1 VRFLF
6 LTEIRQGG
14 SDNEVIS
21 MSSQQTIQLE
31 AFNTDLH
38 GARILIHGP
47 FPAGKVPPVMDAIQ
61 RLRDPFKKK
70 VLITN
75 TAFSLSKSFPCVYDA
90 VFQAKDTAD
99 WQLILTYL
107 TYAPK
112 PTLVVAEEVT
122 IHDGIWGK
130 LQRTVTVVHLTTRT
144 QHLSVRVY
152 DAIFFAP
159 IEEIHTSFSEYTYK
173 LLQSIYRSSY
183 TYTEHKE
190 ILNELRTAGAG
201 IAWSKMNEQAQG
213 GAIYWYDTVEHTVED
228 RLTPKQLSEVF
239 AWLSEQFRAQ

>member
-1 VRFLF
+1 
-6 LTEIRQGG
+6 
-14 SDNEVIS
+14 
-21 MSSQQTIQLE
+21 MSQPQQTIQLE

-47 FPAGKVPPVMDAIQ
+47 FPVGKVPPVMEAIQ

-75 TAFSLSKSFPCVYDA
+75 TAFSLSKSFPCLYDA

-107 TYAPK
+107 TYTPK
-112 PTLVVAEEVT
+112 PTMVVAEEVA
-122 IHDGIWGK
+122 IPDGLWAK
-130 LQRTVTVVHLTTRT
+130 LNRTVTFIHLTTKT
-144 QHLSVRVY
+144 QHLSIKPY

-173 LLQSIYRSSY
+173 LLQSIYRINY

-190 ILNELRTAGAG
+190 ILNELRAAGAG
-201 IAWSKMNEQAQG
+201 IAWSKINEPTQG

-228 RLTPKQLSEVF
+228 RLSPKQLSEVF
-239 AWLSEQFRAQ
+239 AWLSDQFRAQ

>member
-1 VRFLF
+1 MA
-6 LTEIRQGG
+6 
-14 SDNEVIS
+14 NH
-21 MSSQQTIQLE
+21 QTIQLE

-38 GARILIHGP
+38 GARILIHGS
-47 FPAGKVPPVMDAIQ
+47 FPAGKVPPVMEAIQ

-75 TAFSLSKSFPCVYDA
+75 TAFSLSKSFPCMYDA
-90 VFQAKDTAD
+90 VFQARDTAD

-107 TYAPK
+107 TYVPK
-112 PTLVVAEEVT
+112 PSLVVAEEVT
-122 IHDGIWGK
+122 IPDGLWGK
-130 LQRTVTVVHLTTRT
+130 LQRTVTFVHLTTKT
-144 QHLSVRVY
+144 QHLTVRPY

-159 IEEIHTSFSEYTYK
+159 IEEIHTTFSEYTYK
-173 LLQSIYRSSY
+173 LLQSIYRANY

-190 ILNELRTAGAG
+190 ILNELRAAGAG
-201 IAWSKMNEQAQG
+201 IAWSKMNEQVQG

-239 AWLSEQFRAQ
+239 AWLSDQFRAQ